1 MTNQCEHIEL
11 STTHP
16 GRARDFYAAL
26 FGWKIKSAPTSAG
39 ADAYMM
45 FQTET
50 GGGGITAKMAPEQ
63 PTAWMPYISVE
74 SVADTLAAAVQLG
87 ADTVMGHTPIGNM
100 GAIAV
105 LRDPTGATI
114 GLWEMTAK
122 PAPKPAKAPK
132 AAKAAKTAKPKA
144 ANAAKPKAKAPAKG
158 KQPAKGKKG
167 KKGKKS

>member
-1 MTNQCEHIEL
+1 MTNKCEHIEL

-16 GRARDFYAAL
+16 DRARDFYAKL
-26 FGWKIKSAPTSAG
+26 FGWKIQAAPNPDDTG
-39 ADAYMM
+39 AYLM
-45 FQTET
+45 FQTDN
-50 GGGGITAKMAPEQ
+50 GGGGITAKMSPEQ

-87 ADTVMGHTPIGNM
+87 ADAVMGHTPIGDM

-122 PAPKPAKAPK
+122 PAPKAAAKKPAKPAKAP
-132 AAKAAKTAKPKA
+132 AKAAK
-144 ANAAKPKAKAPAKG
+144 KAPAKG
-158 KQPAKGKKG
+158 KKPAKKSKG
-167 KKGKKS
+167 RR